1 MTNPMHERF
10 EQAMAE
16 FEAKKAAIT
25 DFQQNMATAET
36 TVTSKNRAVSATV
49 DGRGEISAI
58 KFVTTS
64 YRTMAPAELANLLV
78 ETIRAAQTEA
88 REKTYGMVEGL
99 LPNRLPL
106 REALSGSVNFEE
118 AMNQLTRTFTET
130 EQRGTDRPGANGGG
144 R

>member
-16 FEAKKAAIT
+16 FEAKKAAIAS
-25 DFQQNMATAET
+25 FQQDMATAET

-49 DGRGEISAI
+49 DGRGEVSAL
-58 KFVTTS
+58 KFVTNS

-78 ETIRAAQTEA
+78 ETIRAAQTQA

-99 LPNRLPL
+99 LPGRLPL
-106 REALSGSVNFEE
+106 RDALSGSVDFEK
-118 AMNQLTRTFTET
+118 AMSQLTRVFRET
-130 EQRGTDRPGANGGG
+130 EQRDADQPGTNGGG